1 MAPVDPSSSPSGSN
15 SSSRR
20 SSWAALMQN
29 YEDAVEYP
37 SDDAVYDGVYDAD
50 DAQVVTKMTNLDIEA
65 TETIPF
71 DPQDMDAEL
80 QTIVETTTMDITA
93 EVPQII
99 IDQSPTPEIESENL
113 EQLKSQGP
121 FHKWMRTIHR
131 RAQHRHTRS
140 DESFGSLRPPFDP
153 DVHSRTAHW
162 RRTHHRQSSS
172 GSSFAFVSAVRSASA
187 SLASASVSVV
197 ARSRRNVP
205 RSQGFSTTERSSR
218 ASISGPRAS
227 EDSGLQENQSLA
239 NLAAMERSLQRRRVL
254 EELISTEEGYI
265 GDIRFLMNVYV
276 TILAALPSICV
287 GLRSS
292 INQNLTEIV
301 KLHEELLGE
310 LHRAV
315 PHSEYTQADATPPL
329 THLPNFDY
337 PYSHR
342 RWSSLGAVPEQ
353 NTKARWL
360 LKAPGML
367 SDPQVA
373 AEVSKAFGKKI
384 SRFFIYEEYGA
395 TYEMMIKDIASA
407 QQTIPD
413 WETYQ
418 KGLEAL
424 AMALGSVKGSEDG
437 AKKALTI
444 NDLLVKPIQRI
455 CKYPLIF
462 SELLKCTPI
471 SDCPNSH
478 MEVDNTLTRLRE
490 ATTEI
495 NRASNDGNIRSTLE
509 KTWILQDRLVF
520 PDRKF
525 DAISKRQIRSFGHIR
540 LCGTLHVCWQTDEG
554 VDGQYF
560 ICLLYR
566 DMLCLASAGKVDPI
580 YTIMACINIDSIRIE
595 KVDNGRG
602 LQCHTAPFS
611 WKVVFECD
619 HQLYEIIMTACTS
632 KEEAEWRARLSRP
645 PSDHQGVKG
654 PDVFSTIHMNIKS
667 LGSVFGKQGTL
678 VRRISIQRATTVGGP
693 KSPLC
698 QVILKNTNVLK
709 DHGGNSSTAST
720 INRSQSLLT
729 TTTRI
734 PVLAPPRGERARLE
748 ALLSDVWSREVL
760 PFPGM
765 TMKSRSENLV
775 RNSASTVMRKL
786 SVASFASTFTK
797 RSVSSAHKNQS
808 CEHIAMETI
817 KRRGILRPM
826 DSITSDDAYIGDEAG
841 RKVKRQRTARGH
853 AILGTPTRSMKEVT
867 GSFRRRRAQEN
878 APSRSDPTSDT
889 YIFPARIATT
899 NVPRSIRPTN
909 SQAAMPPESKGRT
922 RKPAREKV
930 RYLDR
935 WAKLGVGKND
945 GPGGFRKFLSIG
957 RDL

>member
-1 MAPVDPSSSPSGSN
+1 MSPVNSASCPSDSD

-20 SSWAALMQN
+20 SSWAVLMQN

-37 SDDAVYDGVYDAD
+37 SDDAVCDAD
-50 DAQVVTKMTNLDIEA
+50 HAEVVTKMASLGIETVDILPFTTKV
-65 TETIPF
+65 TEP
-71 DPQDMDAEL
+71 EL
-80 QTIVETTTMDITA
+80 QTIVEAASTDTTAQAPMIT
-93 EVPQII
+93 
-99 IDQSPTPEIESENL
+99 IDHACTSVIELEDH
-113 EQLKSQGP
+113 EQLKSQGA

-131 RAQHRHTRS
+131 RAQHRPTRS
-140 DESFGSLRPPFDP
+140 EESIGFLQPTFDH
-153 DVHSRTAHW
+153 DVHSRITHW

-187 SLASASVSVV
+187 SLASVSVSAV
-197 ARSRRNVP
+197 ARSRRNAP

-227 EDSGLQENQSLA
+227 EDSGLLENHSLA
-239 NLAAMERSLQRRRVL
+239 DLAAMERSLQRRRVL

-292 INQNLTEIV
+292 INRNLTEIV

-310 LHRAV
+310 LHRVV
-315 PHSEYTQADATPPL
+315 PHSEYAQADLAPSL
-329 THLPNFDY
+329 TNLPVPDRLHT
-337 PYSHR
+337 HR

-353 NTKARWL
+353 NAKAKWL

-373 AEVSKAFGKKI
+373 AEVSKVFGKKI
-384 SRFFIYEEYGA
+384 SRLFIYEEYGA

-407 QQTIPD
+407 QQTMPD

-418 KGLEAL
+418 KGLETL
-424 AMALGSVKGSEDG
+424 AMALGSAKDSEEG

-455 CKYPLIF
+455 CKYPLLF

-478 MEVDNTLTRLRE
+478 MEVDNTLTRFRE

-495 NRASNDGNIRSTLE
+495 NRASADKRIKSTLE

-520 PDRKF
+520 PDRKL

-540 LCGTLHVCWQTDEG
+540 LCGALHVCWQTDDG

-566 DMLCLASAGKVDPI
+566 NVLCLASAGKVDPI
-580 YTIMACINIDSIRIE
+580 YTIMACINIDGIRIE
-595 KVDNGRG
+595 EVDNGRG

-611 WKVVFECD
+611 WKLVFECD
-619 HQLYEIIMTACTS
+619 HQLYEIIMTACTY
-632 KEEAEWRARLSRP
+632 KEETEWRTTLSRP
-645 PSDHQGVKG
+645 VEGDQGEKW
-654 PDVFSTIHMNIKS
+654 PDVFSTMHMNIKS
-667 LGSVFGKQGTL
+667 LGFVYGKQGTL
-678 VRRISIQRATTVGGP
+678 VRRISIQRATTVGGA

-698 QVILKNTNVLK
+698 QVILKNTNVLR
-709 DHGGNSSTAST
+709 DHAGKASTASAL
-720 INRSQSLLT
+720 NRSQSLLT

-748 ALLSDVWSREVL
+748 ALLSEVWSREVL

-765 TMKSRSENLV
+765 TIKARGENLV
-775 RNSASTVMRKL
+775 RNSASTVIRKL

-797 RSVSSAHKNQS
+797 RSASSAHRNQS
-808 CEHIAMETI
+808 CENLGLETI
-817 KRRGILRPM
+817 KRRGIRSPM
-826 DSITSDDAYIGDEAG
+826 VLGTNDDACMGEEAD
-841 RKVKRQRTARGH
+841 RRVKRQRTTREHGMIGPH
-853 AILGTPTRSMKEVT
+853 AGSMKEVT
-867 GSFRRRRAQEN
+867 GSFRRNQAKEN
-878 APSRSDPTSDT
+878 MLPGPNSASDIYSFHVDIASTTAPQPTRCASS
-889 YIFPARIATT
+889 PATT
-899 NVPRSIRPTN
+899 
-909 SQAAMPPESKGRT
+909 PPEYMGKT
-922 RKPAREKV
+922 RKPSAEKT
-930 RYLDR
+930 RYLGR
-935 WAKLGVGKND
+935 WAKVGVGRD
-945 GPGGFRKFLSIG
+945 TGSVSLRRLFSIG
-957 RDL
+957 RNA

>member
-1 MAPVDPSSSPSGSN
+1 MALVDSSSSPSDSK

-37 SDDAVYDGVYDAD
+37 SDDAVYDAD
-50 DAQVVTKMTNLDIEA
+50 DAQVVTKLANLDIEA

-71 DPQDMDAEL
+71 DPQDTDPEL
-80 QTIVETTTMDITA
+80 QTIVETTAMDIA
-93 EVPQII
+93 PQVPQVTIN
-99 IDQSPTPEIESENL
+99 QSSTLEIESENH
-113 EQLKSQGP
+113 EQLQPQGP

-131 RAQHRHTRS
+131 RAQHRPTRS
-140 DESFGSLRPPFDP
+140 EESIGSLRPPFDP
-153 DVHSRTAHW
+153 DAHSRTAHW

-172 GSSFAFVSAVRSASA
+172 GSSFAFVSAVRSAST
-187 SLASASVSVV
+187 SLASASASAIAV
-197 ARSRRNVP
+197 ARSRRNPP

-218 ASISGPRAS
+218 ASISVPRAS
-227 EDSGLQENQSLA
+227 EDSGLLENQSLA

-254 EELISTEEGYI
+254 EELINTEEGYI

-315 PHSEYTQADATPPL
+315 PHSEYTQADLTPPS

-384 SRFFIYEEYGA
+384 SRLFIYEEYGA
-395 TYEMMIKDIASA
+395 TYEMMIKDITSA

-413 WETYQ
+413 WKTYQ

-437 AKKALTI
+437 AKRALTI

-495 NRASNDGNIRSTLE
+495 NRASNDGNIKSTLE

-540 LCGTLHVCWQTDEG
+540 LCGTLHICWQTDEG

-580 YTIMACINIDSIRIE
+580 YTIMACINIDGIRIE
-595 KVDNGRG
+595 EVDNGRG

-611 WKVVFECD
+611 WKIVFECD
-619 HQLYEIIMTACTS
+619 YQLYEIIMTACTS
-632 KEEAEWRARLSRP
+632 KEETEWRARLSRP
-645 PSDHQGVKG
+645 PSDDQEVKRS
-654 PDVFSTIHMNIKS
+654 DVFSTIHMNIKS

-678 VRRISIQRATTVGGP
+678 VRRISIQRATTVGGA

-698 QVILKNTNVLK
+698 QVILRNTNVLR
-709 DHGGNSSTAST
+709 DHGGNASAAST

-775 RNSASTVMRKL
+775 RNSASTVIRKL

-797 RSVSSAHKNQS
+797 RSVSSANKNQS
-808 CEHIAMETI
+808 CESIAVETI

-826 DSITSDDAYIGDEAG
+826 DSITRDDAYLGEEAG
-841 RKVKRQRTARGH
+841 RKVKRQRTTKGH
-853 AILGTPTRSMKEVT
+853 VILGTPARSMKEVT
-867 GSFRRRRAQEN
+867 GSFRRCRVQDN

-889 YIFPARIATT
+889 YIFPARIASTT
-899 NVPRSIRPTN
+899 VPRSTMSTGSEIVT
-909 SQAAMPPESKGRT
+909 PPKSMGRT
-922 RKPAREKV
+922 RKPSAEKV
-930 RYLDR
+930 QYLGR

-945 GPGGFRKFLSIG
+945 GTGRFRRLLSIG